1 MKLWGT
7 AVYDDGMWKNADGKI
22 RVEEKHLDSQGEQG
36 NTAK

>member
-1 MKLWGT
+1 MKLWVI
-7 AVYDDGMWKNADGKI
+7 AVYDGMWKNADGKI